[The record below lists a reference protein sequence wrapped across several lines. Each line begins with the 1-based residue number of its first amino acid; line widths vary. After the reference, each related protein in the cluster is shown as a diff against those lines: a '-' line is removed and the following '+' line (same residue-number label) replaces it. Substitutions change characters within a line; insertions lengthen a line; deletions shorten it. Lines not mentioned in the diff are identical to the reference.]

1 MMRWAALFLWSGLVI
16 NSKNKCLKK
25 QRMIKKQNRKSSL
38 LHIIVVLVCA
48 VKFTYGQD
56 IAITHGPF
64 IQYLTDN
71 SVVVNWSASVDCVS
85 WVEYYE
91 EDGSNFYQKERLK
104 VFSATDGLKNIGK
117 RHSVTINGLKPRT
130 KYAYRIYSQAVTE
143 EGDLG
148 KIAATRVYKKQ
159 PLYFTTLDREKEQTS
174 CVVLSDMH
182 ENGPKVGL
190 LLNNVEW
197 NKTDFVLLN
206 GDFVNN
212 ATGEE
217 AIYSVLDTCV
227 DIFAKEKPLY
237 IVRGNHETR
246 GAAARE
252 LDTYFHFPQKEY
264 YYTFSSGTTFFI
276 VLDSGEDKPDSDMEY
291 SGMADFDLYR
301 SNQAQ
306 WLSEVVAS
314 DAFKN
319 AEQKIVFMHIPPF
332 SKKEGNEW
340 HGDLEVRKKFMPI
353 LNKVDIDLMVCGH
366 KHSYSVIPRSQ
377 GRNNFPI
384 MVVDHESRVDLL
396 IDKSGIS
403 AKRFDMDSKLVSDL
417 FFGSK

>member
-1 MMRWAALFLWSGLVI
+1 
-16 NSKNKCLKK
+16 
-25 QRMIKKQNRKSSL
+25 MIKKQNKISSL
-38 LHIIVVLVCA
+38 LHIIIVLVCA

-64 IQYLTDN
+64 IQYLTAN
-71 SVVVNWSASVDCVS
+71 SVVINWSTSVDGVS

-104 VFSATDGLKNIGK
+104 VYSATGGLKNISK
-117 RHSVTINGLKPRT
+117 RQSVTIDGLKPRI
-130 KYAYRIYSQAVTE
+130 KYAYRIYSQAVTK
-143 EGDLG
+143 EGNLG
-148 KIAATRVYKKQ
+148 KIAATQVYKKR
-159 PLYFTTLDREKEQTS
+159 PLYFTTLDSEKERTS
-174 CVVLSDMH
+174 FVVLSDMH
-182 ENGPKVGL
+182 ENRAKVGK

-227 DIFAKEKPLY
+227 DIFAKEKPVY

-246 GAAARE
+246 GAAASE
-252 LDTYFHFPQKEY
+252 LDTFFHFPQKEY

-276 VLDSGEDKPDSDMEY
+276 VLDSGEDKPDSDIEY
-291 SGMADFDLYR
+291 GGMADFDLYR

-306 WLSEVVAS
+306 WLSEVVVS

-319 AEQKIVFMHIPPF
+319 AKQKIVFMHIPPF
-332 SKKEGNEW
+332 SEKEGNEW
-340 HGDLEVRKKFMPI
+340 HGELEVRKKFMPI

-366 KHSYSVIPRSQ
+366 KHAYSFMPTVPDK
-377 GRNNFPI
+377 NNFPI
-384 MVVDHESRVDLL
+384 IVLDHNSRLNL
-396 IDKSGIS
+396 FIDKSGIS
-403 AKRFDMDSKLVSDL
+403 AKRFNADSKMISDL
-417 FFGSK
+417 FFNRN